1 MLCHGS
7 MVLRDGSAEPAQTGL
22 LQIGP
27 DGEPHSPPEPVP
39 SDALLGALRESAM
52 RGLPMLCANPDFQVT
67 LPNGERG
74 HMPGLIARLYEE
86 QGGAVTYYG
95 KPHDSVIKLP
105 FYRRSPCDHPPL
117 QKPTRLLKAACPP
130 VPGGGPSLAAWMP
143 KRGGGGAL
151 GRWRRSG
158 ARLKPPASLPL
169 TVQART
175 GLRGL
180 PRVARPGGGSIPGAH
195 GGRLDRARCGGRQRG
210 RHPLPIR
217 GGRDPRRGGR
227 PRRRR

>member
-22 LQIGP
+22 LQMGP

-95 KPHDSVIKLP
+95 KPRGSVVKLP
-105 FYRRSPCDHPPL
+105 FHRSSPHDHPPL
-117 QKPTRLLKAACPP
+117 QKPARWLRRRWRRRK
-130 VPGGGPSLAAWMP
+130 GRRRRGEEGSPSLAAGMP
-143 KRGGGGAL
+143 KRGCGGAL
-151 GRWRRSG
+151 GP
-158 ARLKPPASLPL
+158 APKPSASPPL
-169 TVQART
+169 TVQARA
-175 GLRGL
+175 GLRGV
-180 PRVARPGGGSIPGAH
+180 PRVARP
-195 GGRLDRARCGGRQRG
+195 
-210 RHPLPIR
+210 
-217 GGRDPRRGGR
+217 
-227 PRRRR
+227 

>member
-22 LQIGP
+22 LQMGP

-39 SDALLGALRESAM
+39 SDALLGALRESAT

-95 KPHDSVIKLP
+95 KPRGSVVKLP
-105 FYRRSPCDHPPL
+105 FLRSSPRDHPPL
-117 QKPTRLLKAACPP
+117 QKPARWLRAA
-130 VPGGGPSLAAWMP
+130 LWL
-143 KRGGGGAL
+143 RG
-151 GRWRRSG
+151 
-158 ARLKPPASLPL
+158 ASLPL
-169 TVQART
+169 
-175 GLRGL
+175 G
-180 PRVARPGGGSIPGAH
+180 
-195 GGRLDRARCGGRQRG
+195 
-210 RHPLPIR
+210 
-217 GGRDPRRGGR
+217 
-227 PRRRR
+227 

>member
-22 LQIGP
+22 LQMGP

-67 LPNGERG
+67 LPNGEQG

-95 KPHDSVIKLP
+95 KPHGSVVKLP
-105 FYRRSPCDHPPL
+105 FRRSSPRDHPPL
-117 QKPTRLLKAACPP
+117 QKPARWLRAREEEEEEGRRRARPRSWLDAEERL
-130 VPGGGPSLAAWMP
+130 
-143 KRGGGGAL
+143 
-151 GRWRRSG
+151 WRRS
-158 ARLKPPASLPL
+158 R
-169 TVQART
+169 
-175 GLRGL
+175 
-180 PRVARPGGGSIPGAH
+180 ARPKAASFTAFERPGT
-195 GGRLDRARCGGRQRG
+195 
-210 RHPLPIR
+210 
-217 GGRDPRRGGR
+217 GR
-227 PRRRR
+227 PSRRASSCSALRWIPPGC

>member
-1 MLCHGS
+1 VLCHGS

-105 FYRRSPCDHPPL
+105 FIAAANATTRRCRNPPACSRLPARRSREEGPRS
-117 QKPTRLLKAACPP
+117 RLGCRREAVAA
-130 VPGGGPSLAAWMP
+130 LW
-143 KRGGGGAL
+143 GGGGAL
-151 GRWRRSG
+151 G
-158 ARLKPPASLPL
+158 PA
-169 TVQART
+169 
-175 GLRGL
+175 
-180 PRVARPGGGSIPGAH
+180 
-195 GGRLDRARCGGRQRG
+195 
-210 RHPLPIR
+210 
-217 GGRDPRRGGR
+217 
-227 PRRRR
+227 